1 MSKIKM
7 KLLRPLAL
15 GLINLLASDIRDVR
29 TGEIIG
35 RALLLPWR
43 GRILFFGTS
52 PDLLP
57 IFRPQ
62 TQMVQWRST
71 LGFTKHP
78 SPDFPHE
85 PRS

>member
-35 RALLLPWR
+35 RDQPRPATDLPPPKPNA
-43 GRILFFGTS
+43 S
-52 PDLLP
+52 MAVHP
-57 IFRPQ
+57 
-62 TQMVQWRST
+62 
-71 LGFTKHP
+71 GFYQAPVTG
-78 SPDFPHE
+78 FPA
-85 PRS
+85 